1 MLPLSGTRSL
11 NEYLLLLV
19 RDTPNVLRNF
29 ANVMTA
35 EGIFATIGGCPF
47 SRSTS
52 VICGDDVVRQLKWN
66 SLSNQIVLRL
76 LEGTPQRKRVVV
88 STIWTGSCTS
98 SRTRRNS
105 QIGTVYRRLHLFT
118 CEGILFEHVQIRSK
132 NVSPKLTAACR
143 KRPALRS
150 LGGDFWKCYLIPSGW
165 CGIRSLQSG

>member
-76 LEGTPQRKRVVV
+76 LEGTPQRKRVAV

-118 CEGILFEHVQIRSK
+118 CEGILFEQCKFVQKTSAR
-132 NVSPKLTAACR
+132 N
-143 KRPALRS
+143 
-150 LGGDFWKCYLIPSGW
+150 
-165 CGIRSLQSG
+165 SLQRAENVLHCDRWVATSGNAI